1 MIGELKLIMLVVRD
15 MGRSVRFYRD
25 VIGLKLMFETPGWA
39 QLDAGNIQLGLH
51 PESEHLKARPNESC
65 SFGFYVQDIEHA
77 VADLR
82 ARGATILMEPKKEE
96 FGMLALAADPD
107 GYTVQL
113 YQENAKADSWK

>member
-51 PESEHLKARPNESC
+51 PESERLKTKPSEGC
-65 SFGFYVQDIEHA
+65 SFGFYVKDIQQT
-77 VADLR
+77 VNDLR
-82 ARGATILMEPKKEE
+82 AKGATVTMEPKKEE
-96 FGMLALAADPD
+96 FGMLALVADPD
-107 GYTVQL
+107 GYTEQL
-113 YQENAKADSWK
+113 FQESAKAGDWK